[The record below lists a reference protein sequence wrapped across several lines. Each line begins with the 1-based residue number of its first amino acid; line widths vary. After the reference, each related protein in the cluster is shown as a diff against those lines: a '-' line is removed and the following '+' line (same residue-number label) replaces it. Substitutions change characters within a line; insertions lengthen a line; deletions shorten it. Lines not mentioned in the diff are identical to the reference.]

1 MTEST
6 IEAKNREVSEI
17 EKVRMQLIKSGH
29 KGWQDLPHWSIIGH
43 VRIDVS
49 EQLTEEDCK
58 EWEESTTFEALTDNF
73 KVGHFLCHIKEVAR
87 FKPVKVRNGVIEEFT
102 SLNLKCDAVKS
113 RVEI

>member
-1 MTEST
+1 
-6 IEAKNREVSEI
+6 
-17 EKVRMQLIKSGH
+17 MQLIKSGH
-29 KGWQDLPHWSIIGH
+29 KGWQDLPHWSIIAH

-73 KVGHFLCHIKEVAR
+73 IPGHFLCRIKEVAR
-87 FKPVKVRNGVIEEFT
+87 FKPVKVTKRLMKEFT

-113 RVEI
+113 TVEI